1 LFYNTFITCLYMFR
15 VPYAHQQEVKILLYS
30 LWYHRTYR
38 WPSRAQVE
46 RGLKLVNYQDKY
58 TEIYGQQNIKKYT
71 VSNFDL

>member
-1 LFYNTFITCLYMFR
+1 MFR